1 MHFNLYIILKNK
13 RLSFGNININIKMS
27 KDGDEEQIQ
36 KFEGIMNFN
45 RVYNNLT
52 ECLDGYK

>member
-1 MHFNLYIILKNK
+1 
-13 RLSFGNININIKMS
+13 MS
-27 KDGDEEQIQ
+27 KDGEEEQNQ
-36 KFEGIMNFN
+36 KIESLINFN